1 MAIQLIGPNGQ
12 PTKKVYK
19 VLEIVAGEAT
29 VEDTRTG
36 QVLKIHES
44 RIIKES
50 TMALKCDKCGNEFSS
65 KSGLTLHKKKCGGVE
80 KPKQAAKPKKD
91 DTRFDA
97 VAFAKENGGEL
108 WTKGV
113 KFDHTNIKVIGHQ
126 VIDEKTGY
134 YFSFNTYNGS
144 LGKNGKGITKYP
156 LKGKQITY
164 TVSDNSTRKDSRG
177 EKRTRKG
184 KKTAEAIRKLWTKN
198 GYKKQKV

>member
-1 MAIQLIGPNGQ
+1 MAIQLIGPDGK

-19 VLEIVAGEAT
+19 LLEIVSGEAK
-29 VEDTRTG
+29 VQDIRTG

-44 RIIKES
+44 RLIKES
-50 TMALKCDKCGNEFSS
+50 KMALKCDKCGNEFSS
-65 KSGLTLHKKKCGGVE
+65 KSGLTLHKKKCGGVQ
-80 KPKQAAKPKKD
+80 KPKQAAKPKD

-97 VAFAKENGGEL
+97 IAFAKENGSEL
-108 WTKGV
+108 WTKSV
-113 KFDHTNIKVIGHQ
+113 KFDHRNIKVVGHQ
-126 VIDEKTGY
+126 VLDEKSGF

-144 LGKNGKGITKYP
+144 LGKNSKGITKYP

-164 TVSDNSTRKDSRG
+164 TISDNSSKKESRG

-184 KKTAEAIRKLWTKN
+184 KKTAEQIRKLWGKN